1 MRDKILYI
9 AALVAMLLSA
19 VSCTS
24 EWDEVNTGALDGEKY
39 ITLEFKTPGVGVGT
53 RAEVEDNACESFMS
67 HIDVVIY
74 EYDGSSSYT
83 PFHHERINV
92 SATPTGRATI
102 SKTKKD
108 FVENAEYRFYII
120 ANSTLPTSAY
130 YKDGKIIDHETFL
143 KLDQTDE
150 IIHLTGVDFDI
161 KNPHYPQM
169 FLMDGVAYMEESEPA
184 TAGNIE
190 INDPNTEEDVT
201 IKVTLRRAA
210 AKVQITINPGD
221 KVTFTP
227 ELMAL
232 SQGYMVRNMP
242 IRTTLAAEGGYP
254 LNENGARPYW
264 KSTTISQTPYFQM
277 SPMKDEDGNV
287 IMDDKGNIANYTLQV
302 TLYCYSH
309 TWKSED
315 AFERGTS
322 VVLMLPLIYKEE
334 GEEDEPVTYI
344 NNYYQLSFSK
354 REGTDDNSYHLIKRN
369 TYYDLR
375 VNLNAPGAED
385 FNEPEEV
392 KDILYFTA
400 PWEQV
405 NLDVSGESGVKYLKV
420 NKKKLYMYNVAD
432 DNTSLYFSSSS
443 PVTITLDGNAYYYNK
458 YNVKTE
464 ITGNAGNISASTAE
478 GAVSGNISVHSD
490 IPTNYTIR
498 YFQLKVTNQEG
509 LTEIVDV
516 EQYPLIYITNFLP
529 WYSYRDDYYYRTTGG
544 HSWSGNITRGL
555 ASGDL
560 PTTYEYNGDHVV
572 SIERINSVDVD
583 NRTVTYTYMHSIPHH
598 PGRNETLDKATGWT
612 ASKVRGK
619 QSGQNYEINY
629 YYFTYSWWSGWSK
642 KEDENCETHNV
653 RSYHVRVMASSN
665 DYTIGRP
672 ALDEHGHTAR
682 DEENAKLVSPSFV
695 IASRLG
701 AVLSTYSGLNKLTN
715 EEKLVVFADHAKNY
729 VEVDDVKDNKG
740 APVEVYDNWR
750 LPTEAELKIIMD
762 IQGRSGDNAAA
773 IDFLLNGAYY
783 MSASG
788 PVYNEKHNQDNVTKF
803 DDPWD
808 ATDVAIR
815 CVRDVF

>member
-1 MRDKILYI
+1 
-9 AALVAMLLSA
+9 MLLSA

-24 EWDEVNTGALDGEKY
+24 EWDEVKTGTSDGEKY

-74 EYDGSSSYT
+74 EYDGSSSFT
-83 PFHHERINV
+83 PFHYERINV
-92 SATPTGRATI
+92 SDTPTGRATI

-130 YKDGKIIDHETFL
+130 YKDGNIINHADFL

-161 KNPHYPQM
+161 KNPNYPQM
-169 FLMDGVAYMEESEPA
+169 FLMDGVAYMGESEPA
-184 TAGNIE
+184 TVGNIV
-190 INDPNTEEDVT
+190 INDPNTKNDVT

-210 AKVQITINPGD
+210 AKVQITIKPGS

-227 ELMAL
+227 ELMAK
-232 SQGYMVRNMP
+232 SHGYMVRNMP

-254 LNENGARPYW
+254 SVGLNNYYW
-264 KSTTISQTPYFQM
+264 KSTTISQTPYFQLI
-277 SPMKDEDGNV
+277 PMKDAEGNV
-287 IMDDKGNIANYTLQV
+287 VNYQVQV

-309 TWKSED
+309 RWNSD
-315 AFERGTS
+315 AAFESGTS
-322 VVLMLPLIYKEE
+322 VIMMLPLIFKEE
-334 GEEDEPVTYI
+334 GKEAVEYV

-354 REGTDDNSYHLIKRN
+354 KEGATVNESYHLIKRN

-400 PWEQV
+400 PWKQV
-405 NLDVSGESGVKYLKV
+405 GLDVSGESGVKYLKV
-420 NKKKLYMYNVAD
+420 NKEKLYMYNVAD

-443 PVTITLDGNAYYYNK
+443 PVTVELVSGSAHYYNK
-458 YNVKTE
+458 YNVKTDL
-464 ITGNAGNISASTAE
+464 TNAQVQNIYGSTEE
-478 GAVSGNISVHSD
+478 GSVSGNISVHSD
-490 IPTNYTIR
+490 VPTNNTIR
-498 YFQLKVTNQEG
+498 YFKLKVTNEEG
-509 LTEIVDV
+509 LSEIIDV
-516 EQYPLIYITNFLP
+516 EQYPLIYITNSLP

-544 HSWSGNITRGL
+544 HEWSGNTSSGTT
-555 ASGDL
+555 SGDQ

-572 SIERINSVDVD
+572 SISTIDDVSVDS
-583 NRTVTYTYMHSIPHH
+583 RTVKYTYTSAV
-598 PGRNETLDKATGWT
+598 PGSSKGWT
-612 ASKVRGK
+612 ASKVRGNA
-619 QSGQNYEINY
+619 QSNGKYDINY
-629 YYFTYSWWSGWSK
+629 YYFTYRSK
-642 KEDENCETHNV
+642 KWTKYETKCETHNV
-653 RSYHVRVMASSN
+653 RNYHVRVMASSN
-665 DYTIGRP
+665 DYIIGRP
-672 ALDEHGHTAR
+672 AIDENGHTAG
-682 DEENAKLVSPSFV
+682 DPENAKLVSPSFV

-701 AVLSTYSGLNKLTN
+701 AVLSTYSNLSNMSN
-715 EEKLVVFADHAKNY
+715 DRKLVVFADHAKNY
-729 VEVDDVKDNKG
+729 VEVDDVNDDKKD
-740 APVEVYDNWR
+740 PVVVYDNWR

-762 IQGRSGDNAAA
+762 IQGTSGQNADA
-773 IDFLLNGAYY
+773 IDYLLNGAYY

-788 PVYNEKHNQDNVTKF
+788 PVYNSKNSDGTKPLAN
-803 DDPWD
+803 PWD
-808 ATDVAIR
+808 AKDVAIR